1 MHESVQGVPVSD
13 ELIQDDPLPC
23 LQTRDGCFE
32 VAIPSDPCQSR
43 RVQDLVECQLRSHRF
58 DDRDIFKIKLALE
71 EALVNAI
78 KHGNQM
84 DRSKKV
90 HVQFDVTEDRFEVR
104 IIDEGKGFTL
114 DDVPDPKAPENLE
127 RPCGRGLLLM
137 RHYMTEVTFHA
148 PGNRLTMCKI
158 REHHTAATNGH
169 PHKGPAHKG
178 HAAKGARPRKK

>member
-1 MHESVQGVPVSD
+1 MRES
-13 ELIQDDPLPC
+13 IQD
-23 LQTRDGCFE
+23 GCYQL
-32 VAIPSDPCQSR
+32 AIPSDPREARC
-43 RVQDLVECQLRSHRF
+43 VQEMVEQELRSHHF

-84 DRSKKV
+84 DPSKKV
-90 HVQFDVTEDRFEVR
+90 YVQFNVNRDRFEVR
-104 IIDEGKGFTL
+104 IDDEGKGFAL

-148 PGNRLTMCKI
+148 PGNRLTMCKV
-158 REHHTAATNGH
+158 REHNGQPVNGNGRSH
-169 PHKGPAHKG
+169 RSHAPEG
-178 HAAKGARPRKK
+178 HAAKSHGVKSQRQRKK